1 MLIRLQIFLVGL
13 GLNLLSLV
21 APRRAGDAAFSLFTT
36 PRSRRPTPEPMQP
49 VMEAAETFE
58 VEADG
63 VTLAAYRWP
72 ASPADTDVADD
83 ARRVLLVHG
92 WESRA
97 GRVANWVEPLRDAGF
112 EVVAFD
118 GPAHG
123 ASGGEHANPMRFARG
138 IRAVADATG
147 PLYGVM
153 GHSMGAAAAFCAHA
167 GGPWSDDE
175 AVRFER
181 AVFVA
186 GAESGVTAVEQ
197 FCDVLG
203 LRDRLFDAILDAAE
217 RRNGLPMHTIDG
229 RRLLAGD
236 PLPILWFHDPA
247 DDEVPFSGAENVADI
262 AGGVRIVETPGLGH
276 HRIVRDEQVIADGV
290 AFLNDSFLND

>member
-1 MLIRLQIFLVGL
+1 MLMRLQIFLVGL

-21 APRRAGDAAFSLFTT
+21 SPRRAGDAAFSLFTT
-36 PRSRRPTPEPMQP
+36 PRSRRPTPEPMRP
-49 VMEAAETFE
+49 VMDAAERFR

-63 VTLAAYRWP
+63 VRLVAYRWP
-72 ASPADTDVADD
+72 APRSSGEAGD

-97 GRVANWVEPLRDAGF
+97 GRVANWVEPLREAGF
-112 EVVAFD
+112 EVLAFD

-123 ASGGEHANPMRFARG
+123 ASGGSHANPMRFARG
-138 IRAVADATG
+138 IRALADAAG
-147 PLYGVM
+147 PIYGVM

-167 GGPWSDDE
+167 GGPWLHGE
-175 AVRFER
+175 AVGFER

-197 FCDVLG
+197 FCEILG
-203 LRDRLFDAILDAAE
+203 LREGLFDAILDAAE
-217 RRNGLPMHTIDG
+217 RRNGLPMHAIDG

-236 PLPILWFHDPA
+236 PLPILWVHDPA
-247 DDEVPFSGAENVADI
+247 DDEVPFSGAQKVAR
-262 AGGVRIVETPGLGH
+262 AAKGVRVVETPGLGH
-276 HRIVRDEQVIADGV
+276 HRIVRDGAVIADGV
-290 AFLNDSFLND
+290 LFLAAD